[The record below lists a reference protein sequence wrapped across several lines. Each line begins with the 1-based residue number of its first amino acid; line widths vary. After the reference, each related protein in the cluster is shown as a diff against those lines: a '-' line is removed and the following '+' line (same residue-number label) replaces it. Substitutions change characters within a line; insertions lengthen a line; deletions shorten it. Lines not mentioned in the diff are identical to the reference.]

1 MIKPYLR
8 NLINDHKPIMELNI
22 INNNNNNNNNNDNNN
37 LKELY
42 TEKKAKHEPFG

>member
-22 INNNNNNNNNNDNNN
+22 INNNNNNNDNNN

-42 TEKKAKHEPFG
+42 TEKKAKHEPSG

>member
-22 INNNNNNNNNNDNNN
+22 INNNNNNNN

-42 TEKKAKHEPFG
+42 TQKKAKHEPSG